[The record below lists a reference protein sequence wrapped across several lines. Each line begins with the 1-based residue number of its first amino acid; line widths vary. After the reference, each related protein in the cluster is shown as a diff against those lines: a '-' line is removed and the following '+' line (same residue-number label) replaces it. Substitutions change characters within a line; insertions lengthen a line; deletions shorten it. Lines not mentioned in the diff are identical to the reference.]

1 MTSGLVTGGV
11 GGICAA
17 LLLFG
22 SPAAAL
28 DLAVVTSQNAGKV
41 TILDLQSGAARS
53 TLDVPGDPVSVAVD
67 GRNARAFV
75 VAVKS
80 RMLHV
85 IGLDGREIMRH
96 PLPGAPFGI
105 AYDPISRHVFVT
117 DWEGHA
123 HEVEPATGTVVRS
136 FETGAN
142 PSGIAV
148 SDDGRL
154 LAVTDRDSDALSLF
168 DLGSGAVVERVSVG
182 HHPFG
187 VTLREGQAYVA
198 DVLDNSVTV
207 VDLGRRTVVGK
218 VETGERPYAVAFAA
232 GRGFVT
238 DQYGGTLTVFDPG
251 TLAVTGQVTVGD
263 YPEGISVA
271 ADGRTL
277 FVANWLSD
285 SVMRIDGETLTVEQ
299 EIAMPPGPRAFGSFI
314 ADTN

>member
-1 MTSGLVTGGV
+1 MVQRWTTGRAGLICGV
-11 GGICAA
+11 LLGAA
-17 LLLFG
+17 
-22 SPAAAL
+22 SPALAL
-28 DLAVVTSQNAGKV
+28 DLAVITSQNAGKV
-41 TILDLQSGAARS
+41 TILDLQSGTPRS

-80 RMLHV
+80 RILHV

-123 HEVEPATGTVVRS
+123 HEVDPATGAVVRS

-148 SDDGRL
+148 SEDGRL

-168 DLGSGAVVERVSVG
+168 DLGTGAVLDRVSVG

-187 VTLREGQAYVA
+187 VTLRDGRAYVA

-207 VDLGRRTVVGK
+207 VDLARRAVVGK

-238 DQYGGTLTVFDPG
+238 DQYGGTLTVFDPEA
-251 TLAVTGQVTVGD
+251 LIVTGQVIVGD

-277 FVANWLSD
+277 FVANWFSD
-285 SVMRIDGETLTVEQ
+285 SVMRVDGETLAVEQ